1 MDILKNLADLIKVKT
16 IVTFM
21 VMLVYV
27 VMALRGDIQPDT
39 VQNVTFM
46 VLAFYF
52 GTQYEK
58 AATIKAQTKDDTEAT
73 AE

>member
-58 AATIKAQTKDDTEAT
+58 AATKVPAKPESTIE
-73 AE
+73 

>member
-27 VMALRGDIQPDT
+27 VMALRGDFQPET

-52 GTQYEK
+52 GTQHEK
-58 AATIKAQTKDDTEAT
+58 AAAAKALAKTESEAVV
-73 AE
+73 E

>member
-58 AATIKAQTKDDTEAT
+58 ASTKVPVKPESTIE
-73 AE
+73 